1 MLLLWAF
8 PPGAVA
14 LSTQVTRKEAVTVD
28 FLTDPRDK
36 GLQGSEKRI
45 TEEEGVATKAD
56 MGSEDTRGEQSK
68 I

>member
-14 LSTQVTRKEAVTVD
+14 LSTQVTRKEALTVD
-28 FLTDPRDK
+28 FLTERDK

-45 TEEEGVATKAD
+45 TEEEGVATNAD
-56 MGSEDTRGEQSK
+56 MESEDTRGVFE
-68 I
+68 